1 MSIVPRYSAIRET
14 SKFSGTFKKIS
25 VQNLIVEFASSC
37 REQQIR
43 IAESIQGNKFLSDD
57 VIGSFK
63 RYIYVKG
70 HMESHNATRVPI
82 SVEVF
87 YMQADRLAN
96 DGTACHLDRA
106 GFPVHARHI
115 VGHDQSGFSLWR

>member
-14 SKFSGTFKKIS
+14 SKFSGTFKKIR
-25 VQNLIVEFASSC
+25 VQNLIVEFAWSC
-37 REQQIR
+37 REEQIR
-43 IAESIQGNKFLSDD
+43 IAESGKKFFSCD

-63 RYIYVKG
+63 CYIYVKE

-82 SVEVF
+82 SVKVF
-87 YMQADRLAN
+87 YMQADRVAN

-115 VGHDQSGFSLWR
+115 VGHDQSSFSLWR